1 MIRNLRDTTQKNTA
15 QDWLKTN
22 LAKFSRMLQGQRDL
36 TNVGRMV
43 LSELCPVVT
52 AQHAEFYI
60 FDSSQES
67 PQLTLLASYASE
79 GKEALGKRIGLGQG
93 LVGQCAL
100 EKQKVLLNNLP
111 PDYIRI

>member
-1 MIRNLRDTTQKNTA
+1 MIRNLRDTTQKNTE

-52 AQHAEFYI
+52 AQHAEFYVL
-60 FDSSQES
+60 DGAQE
-67 PQLTLLASYASE
+67 PAQLTLLAGYAAE
-79 GKEALGKRIGLGQG
+79 GREAVGKRIGLGQG
-93 LVGQCAL
+93 LGGQCAL
-100 EKQKVLLNNLP
+100 EKQ
-111 PDYIRI
+111 